1 MSLSAA
7 VTRILTLSGFP
18 PELKTRDIQAAF
30 GEWETERGGFKIKWV
45 DDTTLMLVF
54 MDAGT
59 AKRAY
64 LSTILEPPAQLISA
78 TGDYKT
84 TLIKPYDGPDAQAI
98 IQNVNSRT
106 NNPRGHGARQSVSVL
121 STGSGVGSGNVSVAH
136 KRGMSYA
143 GATGGSLG
151 RAAGLNIAAAN
162 SLGNGTSSAARE
174 PSPTLPSI
182 PAHPTLNSLISSG
195 LNDLTPPGET
205 QPQATSYMADKASNA
220 APPRVGDPARRMV
233 GHALGIRHPGIVKPD
248 GGIKDVEKSMG
259 GLAIMAE

>member
-30 GEWETERGGFKIKWV
+30 SDWENERGGFKIKWV

-54 MDAGT
+54 QDAGT

-64 LSTILEPPAQLISA
+64 LSTLLEPSAQLVAGGTERKIV
-78 TGDYKT
+78 
-84 TLIKPYDGPDAQAI
+84 IKPYDGPDAQSI

-106 NNPRGHGARQSVSVL
+106 NPVRGHTARQSVSVNSL
-121 STGSGVGSGNVSVAH
+121 SGGTMLNGSH
-136 KRGMSYA
+136 KRAASYA
-143 GATGGSLG
+143 SGAGSYG
-151 RAAGLNIAAAN
+151 RAGGLDLTAATN
-162 SLGNGTSSAARE
+162 LNGTGPRE

-195 LNDLTPPGET
+195 LNDLTPPGDASEG
-205 QPQATSYMADKASNA
+205 ASYIPDSGV
-220 APPRVGDPARRMV
+220 PPKFGDPARRMV
-233 GHALGIRHPGIVKPD
+233 GAALGIRHPSIGKTDSP
-248 GGIKDVEKSMG
+248 IKEVEKSMG

>member
-30 GEWETERGGFKIKWV
+30 SAWENDRGGFKIKWV
-45 DDTTLMLVF
+45 DDTTAMLVF

-64 LSTILEPPAQLISA
+64 LSTLLDPPAQLIA
-78 TGDYKT
+78 TSGDFKK

-98 IQNVNSRT
+98 ILNVSNRT
-106 NNPRGHGARQSVSVL
+106 NAGRGHGPKQSMSIIPGPNAPIV
-121 STGSGVGSGNVSVAH
+121 H
-136 KRGMSYA
+136 KRAASHA
-143 GATGGSLG
+143 SGSLG
-151 RAAGLNIAAAN
+151 RAVGLDVAAAN
-162 SLGNGTSSAARE
+162 GLPNGNGVRE

-182 PAHPTLNSLISSG
+182 PSQPTLNSLISSG
-195 LNDLTPPGET
+195 LRSLTPPEQSEAAAQLT
-205 QPQATSYMADKASNA
+205 QPTATNSS
-220 APPRVGDPARRMV
+220 PPKVGDPARRMV
-233 GHALGIRHPGIVKPD
+233 GHALGIPFKKNEVGVKD
-248 GGIKDVEKSMG
+248 METSMG